1 MKEENKE
8 SKQEVVE
15 ETTNQTA
22 PTDETKTEE
31 KKADTPESPEEE
43 KVTLTKKELEDLKK
57 RADDNNRSIELKR
70 LKKLEERGV
79 IKTDVSDD
87 VKDEI
92 TKLREELSA
101 FKTQS
106 FNTNLSEAYR
116 EFVKEN
122 PWANDDSKFDKIKE
136 NFNSVG
142 TESKEELFSKLKSAA
157 QGAFPEDYERH
168 LEEKLKAKI
177 LSSKTIDN
185 SNGGASSAE
194 ILHKDT
200 NQKSPEEKMKEKMAA
215 LFKKS
220 IPSGR

>member
-1 MKEENKE
+1 MAEENKE
-8 SKQEVVE
+8 AKQDVVE
-15 ETTNQTA
+15 DTTNQPA
-22 PTDETKTEE
+22 PVEE
-31 KKADTPESPEEE
+31 KNTEGTPVDTPEVPEEE
-43 KVTLTKKELEDLKK
+43 KVTLTKKELESLKK
-57 RADDNNRSIELKR
+57 KADDFEKSIELK
-70 LKKLEERGV
+70 KLMKLQERGE
-79 IKTDVSDD
+79 IKTDAGDD

-92 TKLREELSA
+92 SKLREELSA

-122 PWANDDSKFDKIKE
+122 PWANDDTKFDKIKE
-136 NFNSVG
+136 NFASVG
-142 TESKEELFSKLKSAA
+142 TETKEELFSKLKSAA
-157 QGAFPEDYERH
+157 QNAFPNDYEKH

-177 LSSKTIDN
+177 LSTKPIDN
-185 SNGGASSAE
+185 SNGNASTAE

-200 NQKSPEEKMKEKMAA
+200 NQKSPEDKMKEKMAA